1 MPKTVLMITQA
12 FHPSNASSV
21 HRPVGFAK
29 YLPQHGW
36 TPIVLCKA
44 FDEKAD
50 RSTYDHGLAQ
60 IPDSCEVIHVD
71 HAQTRT
77 RARAE
82 RLAWKM
88 FRVGKDEYRHPYGL
102 YRRMRQKAEAVVRS
116 RHIDVIWST
125 YPPGPDHAVAAYI
138 SNKYGIAWVA
148 DFRDLPDQTYDTPN
162 TRYAVR
168 QERRFCDSASMIV
181 AVTDEL
187 AAKLRQRHQV
197 PVHTI
202 FNGFDP
208 DDYDT
213 PQAQT
218 DLDKKFT
225 INHFGRLYPYRDP
238 AVLFEALDGLIG
250 SRVVRA
256 DDIRI
261 GFYGASGRAVRRFA
275 RGYRCA
281 AQVQTL
287 ARLPYRQMIARQK
300 TSQLLLLLT
309 SPGQGGAIPGKLYGY
324 LASRRPIVSVPGD
337 RMGADRIVA
346 ATRTGIA
353 ADDPAQL
360 AHWLEAAYRA
370 WQETGRVP
378 YQGQTDEIA
387 RYSHQAQTP
396 ALAAVLDTVCGLA
409 VPMTTVL
416 CA

>member
-1 MPKTVLMITQA
+1 MPKTVLMITRA

-21 HRPVGFAK
+21 HRPTGFAR
-29 YLPQHGW
+29 YLPLSGW

-50 RSTYDHGLAQ
+50 RSTYDHGLAAVA
-60 IPDSCEVIHVD
+60 DWCEVVRVP
-71 HAQTRT
+71 HAQGRNLTRL
-77 RARAE
+77 E
-82 RLAWKM
+82 RWGWKAVQAG
-88 FRVGKDEYRHPYGL
+88 REQYRRPCLL
-102 YRRMRQKAEAVVRS
+102 YRRMKKAAEEIVR
-116 RHIDVIWST
+116 REKVDVIWST
-125 YPPGPDHAVAAYI
+125 YPPGPDHVVADHLCR
-138 SNKYGIAWVA
+138 KYGIPWVA
-148 DFRDLPDQTYDTPN
+148 DFRDLPDQTYV
-162 TRYAVR
+162 TRSTRDEAE
-168 QERRFCDSASMIV
+168 QERRICASATMLV
-181 AVTDEL
+181 AVTEEL

-238 AVLFEALDGLIG
+238 AVLFEALDGLIS

-261 GFYGASGRAVRRFA
+261 GFYGACGRAVRRFA

-360 AHWLEAAYRA
+360 ADWLETAYEA
-370 WQETGRVP
+370 WRETGRVP
-378 YQGQTDEIA
+378 YQGRPDEIA
-387 RYSHQAQTP
+387 RYSHPSQTP
-396 ALAAVLDTVCGLA
+396 VLAAVLDTVCGVTSPL
-409 VPMTTVL
+409 TTVL